1 MAASQMFDYAGCVE
15 IWRISKLDFIVLA
28 VTFIGCLFDTADG
41 ILIGIAMHLII
52 LLFKYAYPNM
62 SDFVDENGVL
72 SISFESDL
80 YFPSAEKIEDQTIL
94 FQELYMSKVP
104 FQNWFF

>member
-41 ILIGIAMHLII
+41 ILIGIAMHLVI

-72 SISFESDL
+72 TISFESDL

-94 FQELYMSKVP
+94 FQELYKSKVLVQP
-104 FQNWFF
+104 